1 MEKLLT
7 PTPRDRH
14 MDYHKTTIALIAW
27 LVWGGDKKTAD
38 EIGRD
43 EYFSVIGSIKVGA
56 NVIFYF

>member
-1 MEKLLT
+1 MELPNRFIWKKP
-7 PTPRDRH
+7 PTQRDRH

-43 EYFSVIGSIKVGA
+43 EYDFII
-56 NVIFYF
+56 